1 MVTGVGIDLV
11 EIERLERA
19 LERRPRLATRLFS
32 EGELAYAARQARP
45 GRHLAARFAAK
56 EATIKALALVQG
68 APMRQIEVVVAGD
81 VDADRALSG
90 PPHLRLSGR
99 VAEAAGERRLHLSL
113 THTDV
118 HASAVVIAE
127 V

>member
-11 EIERLERA
+11 EIERVENA
-19 LERRPRLATRLFS
+19 LERQPRLAERLFTAD
-32 EGELAYAARQARP
+32 ELAYAAAKARP

-56 EATIKALALVQG
+56 EATIKALALVSG
-68 APMRQIEVVVAGD
+68 APMNEIEVVVAD
-81 VDADRALSG
+81 G
-90 PPHLRLSGR
+90 PPELKLTGR
-99 VAEAAGERRLHLSL
+99 AAEAAGDRTLHVSL

-127 V
+127 S